1 MKDTDEDNILY
12 MKGRERMKSVSK
24 RYLSFIL
31 SLLMAMT
38 IFTGLD
44 LGDINAQALSGD
56 TLKNAD
62 TEAILEDMG
71 LGWNLGNS
79 LDATGGSG
87 LDTETSWSNPKTTQ
101 ALIDKVKSLGFNT
114 VRVPVSWGKHVSGDN
129 YTIDSAW
136 LARVKE
142 VVDYCYK
149 NDMYVILN
157 IHHDTKSSASAS
169 GAGYYPRSSAYSS
182 SEKFVTSVWSQAAEY
197 FKDYDYHLIFET
209 LNEPRLI
216 GTGYEWWFNKWSIP
230 SEVKDAI
237 DCINKL
243 NQKAVDTIRDT
254 GSNNRGRLIMCPG
267 YDASIDG
274 ATVSGFKLPTDIS
287 GNKNR
292 IALSVHAYSPYNFA
306 MNVGSGSTS
315 TYTSSIKNE
324 LQGLFSTLKSN
335 FRDKGIP
342 VVIGEFG
349 STDKNNTAERVKW
362 ATDYTALAKKNNIP
376 CVLWDNNAFAV
387 YNGNNIVLN
396 SEYHGYINRKNN
408 TVTSPAKDVIEA
420 LMKPYGKKAD
430 LNCSSSVTI
439 VAGQSKNIGA
449 SSSTSGAVL
458 TYKSTTPYIC
468 TVDKNGNVTAF
479 KTGTGYVTV
488 TASAN
493 GYDSGS
499 KDVKIV
505 VSKKSLNNGLLT
517 LSETSYVYDGTYKKP
532 AATVTFGGKVLQ
544 EGKDYTISYRNNLNV
559 GVTTVIAT
567 GMGDY
572 TGYTSKNFTITK
584 RALAGGTVSVASSVS
599 FTGSNITPSV
609 TVKAAGRTLTSGTDY
624 TVSYSNNKNVG
635 TSNVYVYGK
644 GNYSGSLSAKFD
656 IVPAKQQIQK
666 LETRFKG
673 FFIDWAQ
680 KGSATGYEIEYSTNA
695 DFKDSTVKK
704 LTANKHDTLT
714 ISGLTAG
721 NKYYVRVRSYTNVGE
736 KVYYGAWSDSKNIT
750 AAKYD
755 ITKSAISGISTKTY
769 TGKNITQSVKVKYN
783 GKTLKSGTDYTV
795 SYSSN
800 KNVGTAT
807 VKITGKGQYGGTVSK
822 TFKIN
827 PAKQKI
833 QKLTAKSKAFFIDWA
848 QKGSATGYEVQYAT
862 NSKFTGAKKLDV
874 ANNKTDKMTI
884 SKLLANKKHY
894 VKVRSYTLVKGTKYY
909 GEWSA
914 VKSVT
919 TKK

>member
-1 MKDTDEDNILY
+1 MKDTDEVNILY

-38 IFTGLD
+38 IFIGLD

-182 SEKFVTSVWSQAAEY
+182 SEKFVTSVWSQMAEY
-197 FKDYDYHLIFET
+197 FKNYDYHLIFET

-216 GTGYEWWFNKWSIP
+216 GTGYEWWFNKWNIP

-292 IALSVHAYSPYNFA
+292 IAVSVHAYSPYNFA

-324 LQGLFSTLKSN
+324 LQDLFSTLKSN

-387 YNGNNIVLN
+387 YNGNSIVLN

-458 TYKSTTPYIC
+458 TYKSTTPSIC
-468 TVDKNGNVTAF
+468 TVDKNGNVTAL

-488 TASAN
+488 TASAT
-493 GYDSGS
+493 GYNSVS

-544 EGKDYTISYRNNLNV
+544 AGKDYTISYRNNLNV

-584 RALAGGTVSVASSVS
+584 RAMAGGTVSVASSVS

-609 TVKAAGRTLTSGTDY
+609 TVKVAGRTLTNGTDY

-666 LETRFKG
+666 LETKYKG
-673 FFIDWAQ
+673 FYIDWAQKGSATGYDVEYSVNANMSGAVSKHLTANKPDTLTVSGLSGDKVYYVRVRSYTNVNGKVYYGAWSDVKSIKTANNDITKATVSGISTKAFTGKAITQNVTVKVGNTVLKNGTDYTVSYSNNKKVGKATVKITGKGKYGGVITKTFKINPAKQEIQKLTAKSKAFFVDWAQ
-680 KGSATGYEIEYSTNA
+680 KGSATGYEI
-695 DFKDSTVKK
+695 
-704 LTANKHDTLT
+704 
-714 ISGLTAG
+714 
-721 NKYYVRVRSYTNVGE
+721 
-736 KVYYGAWSDSKNIT
+736 
-750 AAKYD
+750 
-755 ITKSAISGISTKTY
+755 
-769 TGKNITQSVKVKYN
+769 
-783 GKTLKSGTDYTV
+783 
-795 SYSSN
+795 
-800 KNVGTAT
+800 
-807 VKITGKGQYGGTVSK
+807 
-822 TFKIN
+822 
-827 PAKQKI
+827 
-833 QKLTAKSKAFFIDWA
+833 
-848 QKGSATGYEVQYAT
+848 QYAT
-862 NSKFTGAKKLDV
+862 NSKFTGAKKV
-874 ANNKTDKMTI
+874 TITNNKTDKTTV
-884 SKLLANKKHY
+884 SKLSANKKYY
-894 VKVRSYTLVKGTKYY
+894 VRVRSYTTVGGTKYY
-909 GEWSA
+909 GAWSA
-914 VKSVT
+914 VKNVT